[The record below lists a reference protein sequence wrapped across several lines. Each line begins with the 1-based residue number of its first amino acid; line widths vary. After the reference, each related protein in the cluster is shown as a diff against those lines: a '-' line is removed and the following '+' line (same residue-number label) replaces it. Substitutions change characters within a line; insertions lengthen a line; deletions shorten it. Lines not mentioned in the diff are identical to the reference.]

1 MTMFGIRRIVDI
13 RDGRLTGKGKIV
25 PTRQIP
31 FPDDL
36 LGAFL
41 LACVSGLLQSR
52 RMGHVG

>member
-1 MTMFGIRRIVDI
+1 MLDIRRIVDI
-13 RDGRLTGKGKIV
+13 RDGRLTGKGRIGRM
-25 PTRQIP
+25 RQIP